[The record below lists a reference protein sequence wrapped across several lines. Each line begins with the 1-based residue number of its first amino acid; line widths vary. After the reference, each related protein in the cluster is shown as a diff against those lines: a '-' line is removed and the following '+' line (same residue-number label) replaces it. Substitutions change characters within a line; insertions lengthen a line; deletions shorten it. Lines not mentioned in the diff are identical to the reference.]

1 MSQLL
6 QAIYDQFYSFQ
17 GDVEMIREIDSSHRA
32 LSAEL
37 SKEQR
42 RTLLKI
48 IDIKDSLAE
57 IQSIDSFIRGFQLAA
72 QLAAELRHY
81 STESL
86 TREGEHSELVLS
98 VKLPYPELKN

>member
-1 MSQLL
+1 
-6 QAIYDQFYSFQ
+6 
-17 GDVEMIREIDSSHRA
+17 MIREIDSSHRT

-48 IDIKDSLAE
+48 IDSKDSLAE
-57 IQSIDSFIRGFQLAA
+57 IQSVDSFIRGFQLAA

-86 TREGEHSELVLS
+86 TSEGERVQ
-98 VKLPYPELKN
+98 

>member
-17 GDVEMIREIDSSHRA
+17 GDVEMIREIDSRHRA

-48 IDIKDSLAE
+48 IDTKDSLAE
-57 IQSIDSFIRGFQLAA
+57 IQAIDSFIRGFQLAA
-72 QLAAELRHY
+72 RLAAELQHY
-81 STESL
+81 STDSL
-86 TREGEHSELVLS
+86 TSEGEHV
-98 VKLPYPELKN
+98 P